1 MEKKPEGK
9 AVKNDFSKG
18 SVWKNIMAMALP
30 MTLAQLINILYNIVD
45 RMYIGHIPQA
55 GTLALTGLGITFPI
69 ITMIGAFANLFG
81 MGGAPLCS
89 IARGQ
94 GKRQRAERIMG
105 NAFTMLVIC
114 GSLLTVTGLLAKGKL
129 LYLFGA
135 SEATYYYAD
144 SYISIYLL
152 GSIFVMISLG
162 MNGFINSQGFG
173 KIGMTTVIIGAAAN
187 IILDPVFIFVLNM
200 GVKGAALATVIS
212 QGISAFWV
220 LGFLTSKRAIL
231 TLSKKSLMPDAGII
245 KSITALGLSGFV
257 MSVTTSLVQIVCNA
271 NLKLYGGDIYVGVMT
286 VINSVREVLNMP
298 VNGLTNGSQP
308 VLGYNYGAGEN
319 KRVKSGIKFTT
330 ISCIIYTVL
339 AWALVMLIPDVL
351 ISVFNNS
358 REMVTVGV
366 SAMRLY
372 FMGFCFMA
380 LQFSGQ
386 SVSVALGKSRQA
398 IFFSLFRKVVIV
410 IPLVILLPRIGNL
423 GVMGVFLAEPISDFI
438 GGTACFSTVIATI
451 WSKL

>member
-1 MEKKPEGK
+1 MDKKREESS
-9 AVKNDFSKG
+9 DFSKG
-18 SVWKNIMAMALP
+18 SVWKNIMNMALP

-45 RMYIGHIPQA
+45 RMYIGHIPDA
-55 GTLALTGLGITFPI
+55 GALALTGLGITFPI
-69 ITMIGAFANLFG
+69 ITIIGAFANLFG

-94 GKRQRAERIMG
+94 GKNRRAEQIMG
-105 NAFTMLVIC
+105 NAFTMLVLC
-114 GSLLTVTGLLAKGKL
+114 GIVLTVAGLLSKRRI

-135 SEATYYYAD
+135 SQSTYYFAD

-152 GSIFVMISLG
+152 GSVFVMVSLG

-173 KIGMTTVIIGAAAN
+173 KAGMATVAIGAAAN
-187 IILDPVFIFVLNM
+187 IILDPIFIFGLHM

-220 LGFLTSKRAIL
+220 LGFLVSKKAVL
-231 TLSKKSLMPDAGII
+231 TLKRESLILNRGIV

-257 MSVTTSLVQIVCNA
+257 MAITTSLVQIVCNA
-271 NLKLYGGDIYVGVMT
+271 SLKLYGGDIYVGVMT

-308 VLGYNYGAGEN
+308 VLGYNYGAGEY
-319 KRVKSGIKFTT
+319 KRVKTGIKFTA
-330 ISCIIYTVL
+330 ISCVIYTIL

-351 ISVFNNS
+351 ISIFNS
-358 REMVTVGV
+358 SEELIEAGV
-366 SAMRLY
+366 AAMRVY

-398 IFFSLFRKVVIV
+398 IFFSLFRKVIIV
-410 IPLVILLPRIGNL
+410 IPLVILLPRVGNL
-423 GVMGVFLAEPISDFI
+423 GVMGVFLAEPISDLI
-438 GGTACFSTVIATI
+438 GGTACFSTVLATI